1 MNRVSHHIFVCF
13 CLLAVG
19 LGAVGC
25 KSPHSGGDRV
35 AFLLSTLQEERYQ
48 KDKAYFEAR
57 AKELGLDVIAL
68 AADND
73 NARQIAQIEDAL
85 TRGAKVIVVQPT
97 DSAAAAAYTRIAH
110 REGAKIVAYDRA
122 IYSKD
127 LDFYVSHDSYE
138 VGVLQAKAA
147 IEATGGKGNYVIL
160 SGQAGHSV
168 ASEITRGYKDTLRA
182 YLDRGDIRI
191 VSEQSHSSWSPE
203 QALRTVED
211 AISRTGGDIDAILA
225 NNSGMARGAVQAVEA
240 AGLHDVFIAGADA
253 DAANVNFVCEGKQ
266 SVEVLKD
273 IQPLAAT
280 AAEVAAA
287 LVRNE
292 DVSAD
297 TTMEL
302 GGGQVPVAAVR
313 VALVT
318 PETVRPLIVDSG
330 FLSADALP
338 SCTDKLARRT
348 GPDTAEH
355 TETN

>member
-1 MNRVSHHIFVCF
+1 MRNRTAI
-13 CLLAVG
+13 LLAGLAILSAVG
-19 LGAVGC
+19 GC
-25 KSPHSGGDRV
+25 KSPQIDGDRV

-48 KDKAYFEAR
+48 KDKKYFEER
-57 AKELGLDVIAL
+57 AKELGVDVISL

-73 NARQIAQIEDAL
+73 NSRQIAQLEDAL

-110 REGAKIVAYDRA
+110 REGAKLVAYDRA

-127 LDFYVSHDSYE
+127 LDYYVSHDSYE

-147 IEATGGKGNYVIL
+147 IEATGGKGSYVVL

-168 ASEITRGYKDTLRA
+168 ASEITRGYKDTLRP

-191 VSEQSHSSWSPE
+191 VAEQNHSAWSPE

-211 AISRTGGDIDAILA
+211 AISRNGHNDAILA
-225 NNSGMARGAVQAVEA
+225 NNSGMARGAVQAVAEA
-240 AGLHDVFIAGADA
+240 GFDDVFIAGADA

-273 IQPLAAT
+273 IAPLAQT
-280 AAEVAAA
+280 AAEIAAA
-287 LVRNE
+287 LAKGE
-292 DVSAD
+292 EIPVS
-297 TTMEL
+297 TTIDL
-302 GGGQVPVAAVR
+302 GGGEVPVAAVR

-318 PETVRPLIVDSG
+318 PDTVKSLIVDSG
-330 FLSADALP
+330 FLSADELP
-338 SCTDKLARRT
+338 GCAAQLAQAPTNPDPMDK
-348 GPDTAEH
+348 
-355 TETN
+355 